1 MYSNIVGTPY
11 NTLIIGVIVSFIEE
25 DNLQKS
31 VIVGNDMT
39 VVMTASLGTD
49 CRKHIIIRESMC
61 GTLRDQSSNTPTY
74 ICMWVYMYT
83 CAYLYK

>member
-39 VVMTASLGTD
+39 VVMAASLGYRLQET
-49 CRKHIIIRESMC
+49 HH
-61 GTLRDQSSNTPTY
+61 Y
-74 ICMWVYMYT
+74 
-83 CAYLYK
+83 